1 MMNAEDQRQQGT
13 QDCEPIKIRNR
24 DIFVLQDVIRVMQEV
39 RALETR
45 RQWQRE
51 RMTNI
56 TRHLTGMP
64 IQHGG
69 MGGLD
74 AAFAAL
80 AQLEDDHKEKVKE
93 YICKLKAAEQIVNGI
108 GNPFM
113 RTFVTMMYI
122 ENLSAKM
129 VRSELNLSEWGF
141 KRARQA
147 VEQAE
152 DMGRVV
158 WRVRYILVQGNNITQ
173 SV

>member
-1 MMNAEDQRQQGT
+1 MNMKHEDQKQCGP

-24 DIFVLQDVIRVMQEV
+24 DIPVLQDVIRVMQEV

-51 RMTNI
+51 RMYNI
-56 TRHLTGMP
+56 TQHLTGMP
-64 IQHGG
+64 KQQGEHGG
-69 MGGLD
+69 LE
-74 AAFAAL
+74 AAFAAV
-80 AQLEDDHKEKVKE
+80 AELEDEHKEKVKE
-93 YICKLKAAEQIVNGI
+93 YTRKLKAAERIVNGI

-122 ENLSAKM
+122 ENLSAKT
-129 VRSELNLSEWGF
+129 VRSELNMSEWGF

-152 DMGRVV
+152 YMKCVV
-158 WRVRYILVQGNNITQ
+158 WRERYVIVQG
-173 SV
+173 S